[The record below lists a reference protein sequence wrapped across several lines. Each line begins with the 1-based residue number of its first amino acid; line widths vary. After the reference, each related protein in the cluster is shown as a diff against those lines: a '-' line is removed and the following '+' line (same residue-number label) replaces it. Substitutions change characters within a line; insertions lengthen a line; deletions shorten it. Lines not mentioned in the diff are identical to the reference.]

1 MSVLFH
7 SSFLKQQKVRNST
20 FQCIYP
26 LSGAAW
32 QPVYSE
38 QAAATVIYH
47 NPIQQAKFDMLHI
60 RFSVEINFTNG
71 RKIEQEMDFAS
82 S

>member
-1 MSVLFH
+1 MFH
-7 SSFLKQQKVRNST
+7 LSFLKQQKVRNST

-38 QAAATVIYH
+38 QAVVTVIYH
-47 NPIQQAKFDMLHI
+47 KPIQQAKFDMLHI
-60 RFSVEINFTNG
+60 RFCDGISLNEW
-71 RKIEQEMDFAS
+71 
-82 S
+82 